1 MIQAIQTPEGIT
13 ATLFLALTIAGILG
27 ALLQLRHYK

>member
-1 MIQAIQTPEGIT
+1 MIQAIQTPEGVT
-13 ATLFLALTIAGILG
+13 ATMFLALTLAGIAG